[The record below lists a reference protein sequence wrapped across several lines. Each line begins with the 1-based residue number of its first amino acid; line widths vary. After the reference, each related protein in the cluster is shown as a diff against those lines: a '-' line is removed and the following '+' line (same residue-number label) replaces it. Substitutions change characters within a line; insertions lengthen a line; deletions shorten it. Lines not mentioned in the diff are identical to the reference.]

1 MADAPPVRFH
11 YIKSN
16 TYRVVHVDGVYG
28 GPTPG
33 KLLYVSFYNER
44 FPIPNVIEHAATDI
58 GGDTVAL
65 GEETRREGKDGVVR
79 EIDFGAIMTL
89 AMAKKLHDWLGKTIR
104 DLEAAP
110 SPAPDPAPSPG
121 GDTGG
126 TDAG

>member
-79 EIDFGAIMTL
+79 EIDFG
-89 AMAKKLHDWLGKTIR
+89 
-104 DLEAAP
+104 
-110 SPAPDPAPSPG
+110 SPRLTRLTPHTPG
-121 GDTGG
+121 LCFPRSRGG
-126 TDAG
+126 RCLKRTPQCLYMPYV